1 MTSVSPTS
9 PAGVQAPPSRKT
21 LRKVA
26 FASFAGTTIEFY
38 DFFIYGT
45 AAALVF
51 PVVFFPALGAAAGTI
66 ASFGTFAVAFSLYP
80 VSVADLMAVS
90 DANAIMPPKSTWFE
104 PKLRDGLLIHVV

>member
-51 PVVFFPALGAAAGTI
+51 NKVFFPSLGAAAGT
-66 ASFGTFAVAFSLYP
+66 ALALATFASPSATTSARKGGSTT
-80 VSVADLMAVS
+80 VSGKLMSWGAGS
-90 DANAIMPPKSTWFE
+90 AW
-104 PKLRDGLLIHVV
+104 